1 MTGNLGETGLKR
13 KRRRQDPMRAY
24 DALPPALRGWLA
36 DAALPWSPVS
46 CRRIWQRARARGEPI
61 EAVLARLERAQA
73 QTLAKD
79 PIWRASRAG
88 QERGYNRI
96 TQLDWKP

>member
-13 KRRRQDPMRAY
+13 KKRRQDPMQAY
-24 DALPPALRGWLA
+24 DALPPVLRGWLA

-46 CRRIWQRARARGEPI
+46 CRRIWRRARLRGEPI

-79 PIWRASRAG
+79 PIWCASRAEP
-88 QERGYNRI
+88 QRD
-96 TQLDWKP
+96 Q

>member
-79 PIWRASRAG
+79 PIWRSSRAG